1 MNKKSTTMGYW
12 IKKDRSKKML
22 DMLNEAFEYETDII
36 YFDEG
41 DDAVEM

>member
-1 MNKKSTTMGYW
+1 
-12 IKKDRSKKML
+12 ML

>member
-1 MNKKSTTMGYW
+1 
-12 IKKDRSKKML
+12 ML

-36 YFDEG
+36 YLDEG